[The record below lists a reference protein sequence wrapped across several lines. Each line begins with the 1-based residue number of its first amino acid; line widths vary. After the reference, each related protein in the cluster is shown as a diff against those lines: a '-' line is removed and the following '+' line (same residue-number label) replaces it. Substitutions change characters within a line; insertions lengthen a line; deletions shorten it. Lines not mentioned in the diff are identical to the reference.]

1 MADLNH
7 AMSDISQRI
16 EAIDTARKSERELAA
31 EYRTLLQTRRYVTLA
46 DEPSF
51 VRGPNWDELLQENTK
66 IITAVE
72 HVTELSKKN
81 QHPDRKEP
89 VHEKL

>member
-16 EAIDTARKSERELAA
+16 EAARKSESELVAA
-31 EYRTLLQTRRYVTLA
+31 YRTLLQTRRYVTLA
-46 DEPSF
+46 DEPRF
-51 VRGPNWDELLQENTK
+51 VKGPKWDELPQENTK
-66 IITAVE
+66 IITATE